1 MGARVAVGASMVG
14 VDGTGDRVGGV
25 VGCDVG
31 VGVEHP
37 ASRTKQAVK
46 NRFKDLFIIPPGDG
60 KRTSPFYRRFRGLIG
75 SAFLCIESCF
85 DEDRFC
91 ELIQIVDAARC
102 SGGKGVVGQHKV
114 VQLVTIFH
122 TR

>member
-1 MGARVAVGASMVG
+1 VGARVAVGASMVG

-46 NRFKDLFIIPPGDG
+46 NRFKDLFIILPGMVNEH
-60 KRTSPFYRRFRGLIG
+60 RLFI
-75 SAFLCIESCF
+75 
-85 DEDRFC
+85 
-91 ELIQIVDAARC
+91 DA
-102 SGGKGVVGQHKV
+102 SG
-114 VQLVTIFH
+114 F
-122 TR
+122 